1 MDVQRLGP
9 SLVLRPCLPG
19 IGWTVT
25 KPPNGMPRLN
35 IGDEAADM
43 LRLAEGRYPAEI
55 RDGAIIA
62 SWS

>member
-1 MDVQRLGP
+1 
-9 SLVLRPCLPG
+9 
-19 IGWTVT
+19 
-25 KPPNGMPRLN
+25 MPRLN